1 MTVGLNKV
9 LVIGGGI
16 AGLSAAIG
24 LDGKGYQV
32 EVVEKNSEWSVYHVG
47 IVVQANFL
55 RALATIGLGEK
66 AAAAGYAYNGVR
78 FVDMQGHIVE
88 ELPGQPTDGGL
99 PGNLGLTRPAL
110 HKVLQA
116 RIEELGI
123 PVRTGVTFTEIA
135 NHGDRVEVTF
145 TDGTNGTY
153 DLVIGADGNYSAVRK
168 AIFPEAPA
176 PAYTGQGV
184 WRYNLPRPADLEWG
198 HVWLGKDG
206 GKAGYIPLTK
216 DTMYVWAVFGE
227 PGNPHFP
234 PETLAAEMRKR
245 LEGFG
250 GAMAG
255 FREQITD
262 SSLVVYRPLEAVI
275 MPAPWY
281 RGRVMLIG
289 DAAHSATPHLGQGAA
304 MAVEDA
310 VVLVD
315 ELGSGETLE
324 GAMEAT
330 MQRRFERAKYIG
342 LSSIQLGKWEME
354 GADAGDP
361 VALHTQVRRRLA
373 EPI

>member
-1 MTVGLNKV
+1 MTVRLNKV
-9 LVIGGGI
+9 LVVGGGI
-16 AGLSAAIG
+16 AGLSVAIG
-24 LDGKGYQV
+24 LDDKGYDV
-32 EVVEKNSEWSVYHVG
+32 EVVEKNASWSVYHVG

-55 RALATIGLGEK
+55 RALDAIGLGQN

-78 FVDMQGHIVE
+78 FVDMAGNYVE
-88 ELPGQPTDGGL
+88 ELPGKPAADGL

-110 HKVLQA
+110 HHVLQTRVA
-116 RIEELGI
+116 EMGI
-123 PVRTGVTFTEIA
+123 PVRTGVTFTDMKDTGEA
-135 NHGDRVEVTF
+135 VEVTF
-145 TDGTNGTY
+145 SDNTRGTY

-184 WRYNLPRPADLEWG
+184 WRYNLPRPADLNWG

-206 GKAGYIPLTK
+206 GKAGYIPLSA

-227 PGNPHFP
+227 PGNPYFP
-234 PETLAAEMRKR
+234 PETLADQMRKR
-245 LEGFG
+245 LEGYG
-250 GAMAG
+250 GQMAV
-255 FREQITD
+255 FRDQITD
-262 SSLVVYRPLEAVI
+262 PAQVVYRPLEAII
-275 MPAPWY
+275 MPDPWY

-315 ELGSGETLE
+315 ELDKGETLQ
-324 GAMEAT
+324 GALAGT
-330 MQRRFERAKYIG
+330 MQRRFDRARYIG

-361 VALHTQVRRRLA
+361 VALHAQVRQRLA